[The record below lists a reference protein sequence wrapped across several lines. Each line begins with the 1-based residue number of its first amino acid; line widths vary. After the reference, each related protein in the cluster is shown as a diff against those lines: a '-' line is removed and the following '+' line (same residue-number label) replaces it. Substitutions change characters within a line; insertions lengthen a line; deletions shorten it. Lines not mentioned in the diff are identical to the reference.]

1 MCLKDEETVHLL
13 YHYQFAYIVWV
24 AMLEFFDMS
33 SVMPRTMEDLF
44 LQWHLRSKFARGNIL
59 WKLVLYASVWKL

>member
-1 MCLKDEETVHLL
+1 
-13 YHYQFAYIVWV
+13 
-24 AMLEFFDMS
+24 
-33 SVMPRTMEDLF
+33 MPRTMEDLF